1 MERVT
6 DVLGLQK
13 VEGQQLLR
21 RGVVASFSPCSAVSA
36 GMRQQDWL
44 EIVTPTPPGAMTLP
58 TSSKSTAVP

>member
-13 VEGQQLLR
+13 SRDSSSSV
-21 RGVVASFSPCSAVSA
+21 GVVASFSPYSAVSA

-44 EIVTPTPPGAMTLP
+44 EIVTPTPPGAMALP
-58 TSSKSTAVP
+58 TFSKSTAVP